1 MQIFC
6 THFLETKTVT
16 KISVGKMSVYNMPEH
31 PCFERIIIR
40 VVSCLVS
47 QTNYFEVLSMVLS
60 TFIYISWGREE
71 NVAVFRCHR
80 QQKGVEEFEDT
91 RRKTTVRW
99 KKSSF
104 GAFVCSVLRVSVAV
118 MTAGKINI
126 SWNPRTQGCLDLF
139 RYIVIVLFA
148 SNFSPFRMN
157 LWRNNDVIRHF
168 SSTPTYLQNCKL
180 SPP

>member
-1 MQIFC
+1 
-6 THFLETKTVT
+6 
-16 KISVGKMSVYNMPEH
+16 MPEH
-31 PCFERIIIR
+31 NWQSFPFFERIIVR
-40 VVSCLVS
+40 VVACLVS
-47 QTNYFEVLSMVLS
+47 KTNYFEVLSVVLS
-60 TFIYISWGREE
+60 TYIYISWGREE

-80 QQKGVEEFEDT
+80 QQKGVEEFENHG
-91 RRKTTVRW
+91 KYE
-99 KKSSF
+99 KKDNRPMEKVIVWSF
-104 GAFVCSVLRVSVAV
+104 LCSVLRVSVAV

-126 SWNPRTQGCLDLF
+126 SWNSWTQGCLDLF

-148 SNFSPFRMN
+148 SNFSLFRMK